1 MTNHL
6 LTDGLTLHWHGMFLT
21 GTPWMDGT
29 AYITQCPILPRES
42 FTYRFKASPVGTHW
56 YHSQFSHQ
64 MMDGLFGMLI
74 VHPALPT
81 MPYFIATVMDWW
93 NFEGND
99 IEIANPYGNMYK
111 GTGEFQEYVTNR
123 RYSHDN
129 NELGT
134 VSYFSVLVNGRGRQI
149 LHEKYPLE
157 RFKVTKDN
165 QHRFR
170 MAHNG
175 AELSLVVTIDSHKL
189 QVNYF
194 IESLWKLS
202 AIEYKETVNYAHLSF
217 ADCRH

>member
-1 MTNHL
+1 
-6 LTDGLTLHWHGMFLT
+6 
-21 GTPWMDGT
+21 MDGT

-81 MPYFIATVMDWW
+81 MPYFIANVMDWW

-149 LHEKYPLE
+149 LNEKYPLE

-165 QHRFR
+165 QYRFR
-170 MAHNG
+170 MAHTG
-175 AELSLVVTIDSHKL
+175 AELSLAVTIDSHKL
-189 QVNYF
+189 QVNYS
-194 IESLWKLS
+194 IKSLLILLGNS
-202 AIEYKETVNYAHLSF
+202 MTSTSF
-217 ADCRH
+217 VFTELANTMKYGGGFLYNLVFTEWRYCVSQNEV